1 MFLKVKKMVVKLVG
15 FINLNFQIKFLMKLI
30 KLNIG
35 EFTSPITTP
44 GGFIILKLNDK
55 KDQLLKID
63 KE

>member
-1 MFLKVKKMVVKLVG
+1 MVG
-15 FINLNFQIKFLMKLI
+15 FINHNFLIKFLIKLI

-35 EFTSPITTP
+35 EFTNPITTP

-55 KDQLLKID
+55 KEQLLEID